1 MTISTK
7 EKEKFIAYLERE
19 KFELLPKRKD
29 FECFRTKKE
38 NAIGVF
44 YQFDSTDTIEALDPY
59 STKVMS
65 SFVSGVNFP
74 VYA

>member
-1 MTISTK
+1 MTIDSK
-7 EKEKFIAYLERE
+7 QKEKFIVYLERE
-19 KFELLPKRKD
+19 KFEILPKRKD

-59 STKVMS
+59 STKVMA
-65 SFVSGVNFP
+65 SFLSGVNFP

>member
-1 MTISTK
+1 MTIDSK
-7 EKEKFIAYLERE
+7 QKEKFIVYLERE
-19 KFELLPKRKD
+19 KFEILPKRKD

-44 YQFDSTDTIEALDPY
+44 YQFDSTDTIEAYDTY
-59 STKVMS
+59 SKGILKQ
-65 SFVSGVNFP
+65 FLSGAQLP